1 MGSEMVMSEFR
12 KHSSIYERNGRF
24 EQSKLLT
31 SVHLIMMLAVTTPT
45 TLKMIK
51 NRMELT
57 L

>member
-1 MGSEMVMSEFR
+1 MGSEMVMSEFM

-24 EQSKLLT
+24 EQSKLFT

>member
-1 MGSEMVMSEFR
+1 MGSDIIMSVSI
-12 KHSSIYERNGRF
+12 KHSSIYERKGRF

-45 TLKMIK
+45 TLKMMK
-51 NRMELT
+51 NRTELA

>member
-1 MGSEMVMSEFR
+1 MGSEMVMSEFM

-31 SVHLIMMLAVTTPT
+31 SVHLMMMLAVTTPT
-45 TLKMIK
+45 TLKMMK
-51 NRMELT
+51 NKMELA

>member
-24 EQSKLLT
+24 EQLKLLT
-31 SVHLIMMLAVTTPT
+31 SVHLIMKLAVTTPT